1 MLRITSGLMLI
12 LLTACSGSDT
22 ARPVPASSPT
32 ATAAPPAPAP
42 ATLPAA
48 VPDILVPI
56 NPSEKS
62 VSPAEKLAARA
73 LATDLM
79 KVMQSLEGVVD
90 DSTIMNDTTRYG
102 RYFYSVIDPQLV
114 RWQKLADASQNDPFG
129 NLGYCREAGQALASL
144 GQMVHAKSFGQQF
157 LDERRSQY
165 AEAFP
170 KCQLALR
177 SSS

>member
-32 ATAAPPAPAP
+32 AAAGASAP
-42 ATLPAA
+42 ATMPAA
-48 VPDILVPI
+48 VPDILVPA
-56 NPSEKS
+56 NPSEMS
-62 VSPAEKLAARA
+62 VSPVEKLAARA
-73 LATDLM
+73 LALDLLR
-79 KVMQSLEGVVD
+79 VMHSLEGVVD
-90 DSTIMNDTTRYG
+90 DSTIMDDTTRYG
-102 RYFYSVIDPQLV
+102 RYFYSVIDPPLV
-114 RWQKLADASQNDPFG
+114 RWQKMADTSQNDPFG

-165 AEAFP
+165 AEALP